1 MFSQDLLP
9 RVLSISNPFI
19 HKHFTAFYQIVQLS
33 LGFLQQN
40 FKFKNLKKNSG
51 FYSQF
56 TKKIIVDKYMANSR
70 EYFLCWSMIDE
81 EEQESIQ
88 VQPTPG

>member
-1 MFSQDLLP
+1 
-9 RVLSISNPFI
+9 
-19 HKHFTAFYQIVQLS
+19 
-33 LGFLQQN
+33 
-40 FKFKNLKKNSG
+40 
-51 FYSQF
+51 
-56 TKKIIVDKYMANSR
+56 MANSR

>member
-19 HKHFTAFYQIVQLS
+19 HKHFTAFYEIVKLS

-40 FKFKNLKKNSG
+40 FKFKNLKKEIQDFTVS
-51 FYSQF
+51 SQ
-56 TKKIIVDKYMANSR
+56 KNNR
-70 EYFLCWSMIDE
+70 R
-81 EEQESIQ
+81 
-88 VQPTPG
+88 